1 MQGLKQI
8 QTGEK
13 RSCEVCWGSSRET
26 QNHIAKAVEKTM
38 ETTQNGLK
46 FKSKKKREK
55 AMKDNWFKFETV
67 VARELDRE
75 RVVRLVGEQNVGYTF
90 PHIKRHIEGNKQ
102 ETRRK
107 IRESERK

>member
-1 MQGLKQI
+1 MGQFQGNPEPHCQGGGENNGNNAEWGEI
-8 QTGEK
+8 Q
-13 RSCEVCWGSSRET
+13 V
-26 QNHIAKAVEKTM
+26 
-38 ETTQNGLK
+38 
-46 FKSKKKREK
+46 KKKREK

-75 RVVRLVGEQNVGYTF
+75 RVVRLVGKQNVGYTF

>member
-38 ETTQNGLK
+38 ETTQNGVK
-46 FKSKKKREK
+46 FKSKKKK
-55 AMKDNWFKFETV
+55 GKGY
-67 VARELDRE
+67 E
-75 RVVRLVGEQNVGYTF
+75 RQLVQV
-90 PHIKRHIEGNKQ
+90 
-102 ETRRK
+102 
-107 IRESERK
+107 